1 MNKLQKPLYKTAPL
15 CYNTVKSKQRKEP
28 HTMKAVVTVTGKD
41 TKGII
46 AKVSALCSEHGA
58 NIVEITQS
66 VLSEYFAMVML
77 IELDDLTCDFG
88 NFVDRM
94 KVLGRENNLIIDVM
108 HEDIFNSMHRI

>member
-1 MNKLQKPLYKTAPL
+1 
-15 CYNTVKSKQRKEP
+15 
-28 HTMKAVVTVTGKD
+28 MKAVVTVTGKD

-46 AKVSALCSEHGA
+46 AKVSDLCSEFGA

-77 IELDDLTCDFG
+77 VDINELTEDFG
-88 NFVDRM
+88 SFVDSM
-94 KVLGRENNLIIDVM
+94 KELGKKNCLIIDVM

>member
-1 MNKLQKPLYKTAPL
+1 
-15 CYNTVKSKQRKEP
+15 
-28 HTMKAVVTVTGKD
+28 MKAVITVTGKD

-46 AKVSALCSEHGA
+46 AKVSTLCNDRGA

-77 IELDDLTCDFG
+77 VDIKDLSCDFG
-88 NFVDRM
+88 IFVDDM
-94 KVLGRENNLIIDVM
+94 KMLGKNSNLIIEVM

>member
-1 MNKLQKPLYKTAPL
+1 
-15 CYNTVKSKQRKEP
+15 
-28 HTMKAVVTVTGKD
+28 MKAVVTVTGKD

-46 AKVSALCSEHGA
+46 AKVSTLCSEFGA

-77 IELDDLTCDFG
+77 VDINELNEDFG
-88 NFVDRM
+88 SFVDKM
-94 KVLGRENNLIIDVM
+94 KELGKANCLIIDVM

>member
-1 MNKLQKPLYKTAPL
+1 
-15 CYNTVKSKQRKEP
+15 
-28 HTMKAVVTVTGKD
+28 MKAVVTVTGKD

-46 AKVSALCSEHGA
+46 AKVSALCSEFGA

-77 IELDDLTCDFG
+77 VDINELNEDFG
-88 NFVDRM
+88 SFVDSM
-94 KVLGRENNLIIDVM
+94 KELGKKNCLIIDVM

>member
-1 MNKLQKPLYKTAPL
+1 
-15 CYNTVKSKQRKEP
+15 
-28 HTMKAVVTVTGKD
+28 MKAVVTVTGKD

-46 AKVSALCSEHGA
+46 AKVSTLCSEFGA

-77 IELDDLTCDFG
+77 VDINELTEDFG
-88 NFVDRM
+88 SFVDKM
-94 KVLGRENNLIIDVM
+94 KALGKANCLIIDVM